1 MTGGKTFFYLHE
13 FCFLHFYAK
22 LKSQELSL
30 IMCVCVCV
38 CVCIFRPEGELSF
51 GIHSWIGPFDPD
63 WECWNKNKKIETKKT
78 YLKSHW
84 SLGKVTL
91 SVAARDIEGT
101 RMPPFEGGPKMVAA
115 SFSAPD
121 VGRLLAK
128 QLFLDKPGSPLRW
141 TFPPGI
147 EMIINAMVLWLYLM
161 VIIAVFK
168 HFHR

>member
-1 MTGGKTFFYLHE
+1 MSFA
-13 FCFLHFYAK
+13 FCIFMQNLNH
-22 LKSQELSL
+22 KSYHWS
-30 IMCVCVCV
+30 CV
-38 CVCIFRPEGELSF
+38 CVCIFRPEGGLSF
-51 GIHSWIGPFDPD
+51 GIHSCFGPFDPD